1 MREDERERHLLLR
14 LVGGIAEHD
23 ALITGANILVGAV
36 LVDTLGNVGRLFF
49 ETVDDGAGAI
59 VQSLLVRIV
68 TDFLFFMVLFIVKIK
83 INYYL
88 DFVTNDILIVD
99 VGLGRDLPT
108 HHDHARLGKGLAG
121 DLGARV
127 LCQVGV

>member
-1 MREDERERHLLLR
+1 MREDERERHLLLG
-14 LVGGIAEHD
+14 LVGGIAKHD

-68 TDFLFFMVLFIVKIK
+68 TDFL
-83 INYYL
+83 
-88 DFVTNDILIVD
+88 
-99 VGLGRDLPT
+99 
-108 HHDHARLGKGLAG
+108 
-121 DLGARV
+121 
-127 LCQVGV
+127 